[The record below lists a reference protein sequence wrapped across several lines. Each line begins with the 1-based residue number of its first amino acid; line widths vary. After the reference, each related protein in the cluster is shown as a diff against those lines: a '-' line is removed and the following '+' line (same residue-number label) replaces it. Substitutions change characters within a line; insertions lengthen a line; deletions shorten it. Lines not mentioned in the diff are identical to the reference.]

1 MNRSLHFHKVLHNR
15 CYIRQPRVFVVRHT
29 TARTHP
35 CCTVRVV
42 SVSDIVT
49 CAQVRVGSNPAHSSP
64 TLTVVVSERSKE
76 AGPSPAVREHSWD
89 RNPPTTS
96 TFLPLSFYWTLWQI
110 PFCQTSYKL
119 TPLCFLLPIWC
130 FLLTRHTPHTTS
142 HSKYHSVL
150 LPKRISPHSKVL
162 PS

>member
-64 TLTVVVSERSKE
+64 TPTVVVSERSKE
-76 AGPSPAVREHSWD
+76 AGPRPAVRKHSWD

-96 TFLPLSFYWTLWQI
+96 TFLPISFYCTLWLI
-110 PFCQTSYKL
+110 PFCQKL
-119 TPLCFLLPIWC
+119 FTNLCFH
-130 FLLTRHTPHTTS
+130 FLQTRHKARHE
-142 HSKYHSVL
+142 
-150 LPKRISPHSKVL
+150 KRKRDTGNK
-162 PS
+162 